1 MTNVQIESELLALKE
16 KFEFL
21 TSRVNLLEIIAGKE
35 SKAQLEEQ
43 EEVRRVKPKK
53 FTQIN
58 ANRKTYLCLTERQRQ
73 IFTENNPG
81 VETEVREVELTDE
94 QAAPY
99 LSDPENIKQF
109 IAKPMEGKP
118 K

>member
-1 MTNVQIESELLALKE
+1 MTNVQMES
-16 KFEFL
+16 FL
-21 TSRVNLLEIIAGKE
+21 IGLGDKVEGLVSRVGLLEIIAKKE

-58 ANRKTYLCLTERQRQ
+58 ANRKTYLCSTERQRQ

-109 IAKPMEGKP
+109 TEKETANA
-118 K
+118 